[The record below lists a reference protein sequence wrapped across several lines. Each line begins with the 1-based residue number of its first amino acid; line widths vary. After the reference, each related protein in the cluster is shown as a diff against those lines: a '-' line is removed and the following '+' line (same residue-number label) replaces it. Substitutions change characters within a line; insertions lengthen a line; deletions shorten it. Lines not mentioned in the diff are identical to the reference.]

1 MFNLE
6 SGHNLR
12 PLPFAVQ
19 VHKQKAKFGKDLII
33 DLLYLIDNCLTHNL
47 NLLGWTVNPFEMSS
61 ESSPMLMLDY

>member
-33 DLLYLIDNCLTHNL
+33 DLLYLIDNCLTHN
-47 NLLGWTVNPFEMSS
+47 PFEMSS